1 MSAVPKSGTSGDA
14 DEVQFYALI
23 RLRVRDLRI
32 DPSYQREVRPGWV
45 KHIVDNF
52 DPYLL
57 DPLDV
62 SRRVDGSHYVM
73 DGQHRLL
80 ALREMGY
87 DDQFVDCLVFDGLT
101 VQQESRRFNTQDN
114 RKQLTALERF
124 RSRLI
129 EGQSAELTVN
139 EVVRDCGFR
148 IDFARHNRSG
158 SIRCVGSLLQARK
171 VGGATHLRNLL
182 MAVRDA
188 YGAEVA
194 PDALMVDG
202 ISMFLRHYEGQ
213 YDMARLIDALK
224 SVAPEQLA
232 REAKSYQGATRS
244 SAKASY
250 ATVLAKDYYNK
261 GLRKNRL
268 PDFGMKAA
276 A

>member
-1 MSAVPKSGTSGDA
+1 MSAVPKFGTSGD

-23 RLRVRDLRI
+23 RLRVKDLRI
-32 DPSYQREVRPGWV
+32 DPSYQREVRQAWV

-87 DDQFVDCLVFDGLT
+87 DDQLVDCLVFEGLT

-148 IDFARHNRSG
+148 IDFARHGRAGN
-158 SIRCVGSLLQARK
+158 IRCVGSLLQARK
-171 VGGATHLRNLL
+171 VGGASHLREVL
-182 MAVRDA
+182 MAIRDA
-188 YGAEVA
+188 YGTELA

-213 YDMARLIDALK
+213 YDMARLIDVLRG
-224 SVAPEQLA
+224 VAPEQLA
-232 REAKSYQGATRS
+232 REAKSYQGATRT

-261 GLRKNRL
+261 GLRRNRL
-268 PDFGMKAA
+268 PEFGAKSGS
-276 A
+276 